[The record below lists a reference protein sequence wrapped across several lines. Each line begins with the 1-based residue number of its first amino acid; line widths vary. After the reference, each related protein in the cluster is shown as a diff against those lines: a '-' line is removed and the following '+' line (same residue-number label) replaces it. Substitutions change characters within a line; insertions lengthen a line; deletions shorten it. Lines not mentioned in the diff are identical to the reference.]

1 MGRRHHTFE
10 KKDGF
15 LRRRL
20 WAPCWKRRAFR
31 ASTRLPAR
39 SERTPL
45 REAATL
51 LPAAALHLGA
61 TLSNAPG
68 SLKPPAPQNFK
79 GLWDSMKPLVKFL
92 LECDEMGD
100 GISIFSPS
108 FIYQISFSDYE
119 SLRILRNWEQE
130 AKKILPPGVRFS
142 HVFRNPRFS
151 PFFSKT
157 TLSYHR
163 CRILSLFSYKHFTT
177 RERHFHYSKMEK
189 YR

>member
-119 SLRILRNWEQE
+119 SLRILRKYLVVLTEN
-130 AKKILPPGVRFS
+130 KKLKKSFLLVSGFHTSLGILDLVPFS
-142 HVFRNPRFS
+142 QRP
-151 PFFSKT
+151 
-157 TLSYHR
+157 L
-163 CRILSLFSYKHFTT
+163 
-177 RERHFHYSKMEK
+177 
-189 YR
+189 